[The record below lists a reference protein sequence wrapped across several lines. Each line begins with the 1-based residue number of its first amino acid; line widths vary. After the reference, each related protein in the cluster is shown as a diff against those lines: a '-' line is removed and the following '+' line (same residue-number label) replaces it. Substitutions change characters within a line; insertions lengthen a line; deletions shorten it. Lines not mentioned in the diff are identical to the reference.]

1 MQHVLKDK
9 RVLAFA
15 QKHAA
20 EEEGDEISMDE
31 WDLENAYVSTC
42 ICKLHMHVIIF
53 LFFMMYEPSTKVTA

>member
-20 EEEGDEISMDE
+20 EEEGDEISTNE
-31 WDLENAYVSTC
+31 WDLENAYVS
-42 ICKLHMHVIIF
+42 IHQHIF
-53 LFFMMYEPSTKVTA
+53 LHKYTSAYFLAGNFGEH